1 MALALRL
8 VRAASLVCAVLVA
21 ASATAAPAKPQGMSL
36 IRDAEI
42 EDTIRAY
49 AAPLFDAAGLGAEAV
64 RVHIVD
70 DRRLNAF
77 VAGGLNLF
85 ITSGMLAAAEE
96 PGEIAG
102 VIAHEIGHIAGGHLV
117 RTRGAMEDAAAETI
131 LGTLLGSGA
140 ILAGEGE
147 AGSALI
153 MGAWTMARQNLLRY
167 SQVQEQAADQ
177 AAIRLLEST
186 GQSAEGLLAM
196 FRRLESQEFLTVERQ
211 DPYLRTHPLTRDRIR
226 FVRNQ
231 VETRA
236 AAGAPPPEAEAHA
249 AAHRR
254 MVAKLRGFLD
264 PPKKTLRAYP
274 ESDVSV
280 AARYARAIA
289 LYRIPA
295 IDRALAVLDGLL
307 ADFPD
312 DPWFH
317 ELEGQILFENGRIVP
332 PSSLTNARWRSGA
345 IPPCCA
351 SASPARRSK
360 QAIPPWRRT
369 PSAISRRR
377 RGWRKGDPPTGTSS
391 ASRAAGPGTARVPPW
406 PWPRPP
412 ICAAVWPRRA
422 TTLAPPPRP
431 CPREAPAGSGPKTSP
446 APPAPPTGRGGN
458 PLPPVCDASAGQAA
472 QAGGVEAIQTALL
485 GPVARQGA
493 QIAGRGDGF
502 GEARQFRRVQGKTG
516 EIGGRREESIHG
528 ARAFLRLQR
537 AAGVE
542 QQPARRHHGARA
554 CEQPALEG
562 GKTDHVG
569 GTAKMGDVRM
579 APDRP
584 GRRAGR
590 VQQHDVGERCGAPV
604 EGVGLHDLGPE
615 AETGEVFPQADE
627 TARRAV
633 DGGHARAGRQ
643 QLGGLAA
650 GRGAD
655 LDHPPAREGTQQA
668 HRQRRRRVLDPP
680 SRRVVA
686 GQRGHGA
693 GACEPE
699 RPARQKRRVEPSGP
713 GRRVRNDGEIERRLP
728 QMSFRHGAAGRG
740 AVSLLPAPP
749 EPAGRVQ
756 AGRIQSRDG
765 VDFAGGAAEDGVDEA
780 AAGREARPL
789 GQGHD
794 ARHRRMRR
802 RAEEGALA
810 DPEPQQVLRRAP
822 AGRWRTAQEAGEEGV
837 DLPEAAQGRE
847 EKQAGV
853 GGVAR
858 IQPGEGR
865 RGGERLVQG
874 AAAAEDGAQGGGG
887 RAARGVAFQEPT
899 SPPWRSA
906 SASSPSWN

>member
-196 FRRLESQEFLTVERQ
+196 FRRLERQEFLTVERQ

-289 LYRIPA
+289 LYRIPV

-317 ELEGQILFENGRIVP
+317 ELEGQILFENGRIAAAVESYERAVALRGDSALLRFGLARAQIETGDSALAEDAIGHLEAATRLEEGRP
-332 PSSLTNARWRSGA
+332 SYWHFLGIARGRAGDRARSSLALA
-345 IPPCCA
+345 EA
-351 SASPARRSK
+351 AYL
-360 QAIPPWRRT
+360 
-369 PSAISRRR
+369 
-377 RGWRKGDPPTGTSS
+377 RGRM
-391 ASRAAGPGTARVPPW
+391 A
-406 PWPRPP
+406 
-412 ICAAVWPRRA
+412 
-422 TTLAPPPRP
+422 
-431 CPREAPAGSGPKTSP
+431 
-446 APPAPPTGRGGN
+446 
-458 PLPPVCDASAGQAA
+458 
-472 QAGGVEAIQTALL
+472 
-485 GPVARQGA
+485 
-493 QIAGRGDGF
+493 
-502 GEARQFRRVQGKTG
+502 EAR
-516 EIGGRREESIHG
+516 H
-528 ARAFLRLQR
+528 
-537 AAGVE
+537 
-542 QQPARRHHGARA
+542 
-554 CEQPALEG
+554 
-562 GKTDHVG
+562 
-569 GTAKMGDVRM
+569 
-579 APDRP
+579 
-584 GRRAGR
+584 
-590 VQQHDVGERCGAPV
+590 
-604 EGVGLHDLGPE
+604 
-615 AETGEVFPQADE
+615 
-627 TARRAV
+627 
-633 DGGHARAGRQ
+633 HARA
-643 QLGGLAA
+643 AA
-650 GRGAD
+650 KALPEGSPGWLRAEDIASAASAAD
-655 LDHPPAREGTQQA
+655 R
-668 HRQRRRRVLDPP
+668 
-680 SRRVVA
+680 
-686 GQRGHGA
+686 
-693 GACEPE
+693 
-699 RPARQKRRVEPSGP
+699 
-713 GRRVRNDGEIERRLP
+713 ERR
-728 QMSFRHGAAGRG
+728 
-740 AVSLLPAPP
+740 
-749 EPAGRVQ
+749 
-756 AGRIQSRDG
+756 
-765 VDFAGGAAEDGVDEA
+765 
-780 AAGREARPL
+780 
-789 GQGHD
+789 
-794 ARHRRMRR
+794 
-802 RAEEGALA
+802 
-810 DPEPQQVLRRAP
+810 
-822 AGRWRTAQEAGEEGV
+822 
-837 DLPEAAQGRE
+837 
-847 EKQAGV
+847 
-853 GGVAR
+853 
-858 IQPGEGR
+858 
-865 RGGERLVQG
+865 
-874 AAAAEDGAQGGGG
+874 
-887 RAARGVAFQEPT
+887 
-899 SPPWRSA
+899 
-906 SASSPSWN
+906 

>member
-236 AAGAPPPEAEAHA
+236 AAGAPPPEAHA

-317 ELEGQILFENGRIVP
+317 ELEGQILFENGRIAAAVESYERAVALRGDSALLRFGLARAQIETGDSALAEDAIGHLEAATRLEEGRP
-332 PSSLTNARWRSGA
+332 SYWHFLGIARGRAGDRARSSLALA
-345 IPPCCA
+345 EA
-351 SASPARRSK
+351 AYL
-360 QAIPPWRRT
+360 
-369 PSAISRRR
+369 
-377 RGWRKGDPPTGTSS
+377 RGRM
-391 ASRAAGPGTARVPPW
+391 A
-406 PWPRPP
+406 
-412 ICAAVWPRRA
+412 
-422 TTLAPPPRP
+422 
-431 CPREAPAGSGPKTSP
+431 
-446 APPAPPTGRGGN
+446 
-458 PLPPVCDASAGQAA
+458 
-472 QAGGVEAIQTALL
+472 
-485 GPVARQGA
+485 
-493 QIAGRGDGF
+493 
-502 GEARQFRRVQGKTG
+502 EAR
-516 EIGGRREESIHG
+516 H
-528 ARAFLRLQR
+528 
-537 AAGVE
+537 
-542 QQPARRHHGARA
+542 
-554 CEQPALEG
+554 
-562 GKTDHVG
+562 
-569 GTAKMGDVRM
+569 
-579 APDRP
+579 
-584 GRRAGR
+584 
-590 VQQHDVGERCGAPV
+590 
-604 EGVGLHDLGPE
+604 
-615 AETGEVFPQADE
+615 
-627 TARRAV
+627 
-633 DGGHARAGRQ
+633 HARA
-643 QLGGLAA
+643 AA
-650 GRGAD
+650 KALPEGSPGWLRAEDIASAAD
-655 LDHPPAREGTQQA
+655 R
-668 HRQRRRRVLDPP
+668 
-680 SRRVVA
+680 
-686 GQRGHGA
+686 
-693 GACEPE
+693 
-699 RPARQKRRVEPSGP
+699 
-713 GRRVRNDGEIERRLP
+713 ERR
-728 QMSFRHGAAGRG
+728 
-740 AVSLLPAPP
+740 
-749 EPAGRVQ
+749 
-756 AGRIQSRDG
+756 
-765 VDFAGGAAEDGVDEA
+765 
-780 AAGREARPL
+780 
-789 GQGHD
+789 
-794 ARHRRMRR
+794 
-802 RAEEGALA
+802 
-810 DPEPQQVLRRAP
+810 
-822 AGRWRTAQEAGEEGV
+822 
-837 DLPEAAQGRE
+837 
-847 EKQAGV
+847 
-853 GGVAR
+853 
-858 IQPGEGR
+858 
-865 RGGERLVQG
+865 
-874 AAAAEDGAQGGGG
+874 
-887 RAARGVAFQEPT
+887 
-899 SPPWRSA
+899 
-906 SASSPSWN
+906 